1 MKTDFMKDCKMVK
14 LGDVCEIIMGQSPNS
29 QNYNNE
35 NIGLPLIQGN
45 ADIYRNH
52 LSPHMFTSII
62 TKTCEIND
70 IIMSVRA
77 PVGAVVIADI
87 KACIGRGVCAI
98 RAFENQ
104 KYIYQYLLYFE
115 NKWRNISQGSTFE
128 SVNSNQIYNLSIPL
142 PSLEIQQK
150 IADILST
157 QDKVIELK
165 QKLIDQKKQQKKWLM
180 QKLLDKCYKKYPL
193 YEIIKIADYVDY
205 RGKTP
210 EKVDNGI
217 LLITAKNVKMGFIDY
232 ECSKEYVKISDY
244 KTIMHR
250 GSPKYGDVLITTEA
264 PCGNVAQINNE
275 NIALAQRIIK
285 YRAKKNYS
293 NNFLC
298 FILQSETFQSKLKIM
313 STGGTV
319 QGIKGSLLHKMKIPC
334 PPLEEQTAI
343 AEILSAQD
351 KEIELLEK
359 QLIQEKLKKKALMQL
374 LLTVK

>member
-1 MKTDFMKDCKMVK
+1 MIGKICELNPISKVDADLFYYID
-14 LGDVCEIIMGQSPNS
+14 LGSIDKGKWTEKKIISKSEAPSRAQRVLK
-29 QNYNNE
+29 Y
-35 NIGLPLIQGN
+35 
-45 ADIYRNH
+45 
-52 LSPHMFTSII
+52 
-62 TKTCEIND
+62 ND
-70 IIMSVRA
+70 IIFQSVRPYNMGHYLLKNQSDL
-77 PVGAVVIADI
+77 PVVASTGFIQLRVTNANAD
-87 KACIGRGVCAI
+87 
-98 RAFENQ
+98 
-104 KYIYQYLLYFE
+104 YIYQLLYEARF
-115 NKWRNISQGSTFE
+115 NYNVSLRCTGSNYPAINADSF
-128 SVNSNQIYNLSIPL
+128 SKIYIPL

-150 IADILST
+150 ISDILSA
-157 QDKVIELK
+157 QDKLIELK
-165 QKLIDQKKQQKKWLM
+165 QNLIDNKKQQKKWLM
-180 QKLLDKCYKKYPL
+180 HKLLDECYIKYPL

-264 PCGNVAQINNE
+264 PCGNVAQITNE

-285 YRAKKNYS
+285 YRTKENYS
-293 NNFLC
+293 NNFFC

-334 PPLEEQTAI
+334 PPLKEQTAI
-343 AEILSAQD
+343 AEILSEQD

-359 QLIQEKLKKKALMQL
+359 QLTQEKLKKKSLMQL